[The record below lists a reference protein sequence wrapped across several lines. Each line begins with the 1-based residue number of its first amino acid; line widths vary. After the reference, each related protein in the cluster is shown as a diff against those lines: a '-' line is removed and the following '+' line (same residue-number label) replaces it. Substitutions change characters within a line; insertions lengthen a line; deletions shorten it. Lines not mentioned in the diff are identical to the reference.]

1 MVKIVKLSKQKKFK
15 NNLKFVILTVKKDN
29 YWELLSISKS
39 KNLILIQSRR
49 IFLWKNTS
57 ALF

>member
-29 YWELLSISKS
+29 YWELLCI
-39 KNLILIQSRR
+39 
-49 IFLWKNTS
+49 
-57 ALF
+57 